1 MELRGR
7 VALVTG
13 AAAGTGRAIAARL
26 AREGAVVVVAD
37 VDDTRGQATAL
48 ELDAEYV
55 HADMT
60 SPDDVRTM
68 VDFAAAQGALG
79 LLVNNA
85 GGGGH
90 VPPHFPEATPEQ
102 WGAWL
107 DLNLRGPMLATQLA
121 MRAMPNGGAVVNIAS
136 MSGIEDEPYVSPEY
150 GAAKAGLIRFTT
162 SLAEH
167 RGVRVNCVVPGWIAT
182 ERDPE
187 APIAMDDVASAVIE
201 LAADD
206 SAAGEVRIL
215 R

>member
-187 APIAMDDVASAVIE
+187 APIAMDVVASAVIE